1 MSVHQDDVHVTL
13 APTTDGT
20 TVDNHQTSGEVSNK
34 ISAVCKS
41 TSDNQNISDSDS
53 ESDTA
58 LVHSHSRPSC
68 NFGSRRQQRK
78 VERVPY
84 SLMSREDK
92 NAQRKK
98 DRIRKKKTIRKLKR
112 RLENR
117 SDMSRQKRKRT
128 IRHLKRL
135 KPRRRRKYKK
145 KATDNTEA
153 GKEGSSEK

>member
-1 MSVHQDDVHVTL
+1 MHATL
-13 APTTDGT
+13 APTTDQT
-20 TVDNHQTSGEVSNK
+20 TVDNHQPSGEVSNK

-41 TSDNQNISDSDS
+41 TSDDQNISDSDS

-58 LVHSHSRPSC
+58 LVHSRSRPKR
-68 NFGSRRQQRK
+68 NLGSRRQRRK

-92 NAQRKK
+92 VAQRKR
-98 DRIRKKKTIRKLKR
+98 DRIGKKKTIRKLER

-117 SDMSRQKRKRT
+117 SDISRQNRKR
-128 IRHLKRL
+128 IKKRLKRL
-135 KPRRRRKYKK
+135 KRRKRGKREK

-153 GKEGSSEK
+153 GKEASSQK